1 MQAWKRSVLWAA
13 TGAAGAFV
21 APADLGAQ
29 GTTFTTIERGKYLVQ
44 AGDCAACHTNPGGKP
59 FAGGLPI
66 ATPFGT
72 IYSTNITPDPQTGI
86 GRYSVDDLYQAMH
99 RGVRRDGEYLY
110 PAFPYPW
117 FTKITRDDVR
127 AMKAYLDL
135 GAVTTAGPLTVKI
148 QHSDTT
154 TAADFT
160 DATGGAFTVIPVTTT
175 TATNEA
181 IHFTTTKR
189 YVRAISTCTNGAGHS
204 YGVFLL
210 AEKRVK

>member
-1 MQAWKRSVLWAA
+1 MATQQNFDVL
-13 TGAAGAFV
+13 TL
-21 APADLGAQ
+21 LGAVARTTSTDGSAVDLQ
-29 GTTFTTIERGKYLVQ
+29 GYV
-44 AGDCAACHTNPGGKP
+44 NPGG
-59 FAGGLPI
+59 
-66 ATPFGT
+66 
-72 IYSTNITPDPQTGI
+72 
-86 GRYSVDDLYQAMH
+86 
-99 RGVRRDGEYLY
+99 
-110 PAFPYPW
+110 
-117 FTKITRDDVR
+117 R

-160 DATGGAFTVIPVTTT
+160 DAGGNFTVIPVTTT

-189 YVRAISTCTNGAGHS
+189 YVRASATCTNGAGHS
-204 YGVFLL
+204 YGVYLL